1 MAMNAYLKVK
11 GAKQGDIKGSVI
23 RKGLEGQIQV
33 IAVLHEIISPRD
45 AASGQATG
53 KRQHKPIVITKEI
66 DRSTPLLRQA
76 LVTNERLTECQL
88 QFYTGSSSGAE
99 RCYFT
104 IKLTDASIT
113 SASFVMPNAKPGH
126 VSIFGRYN
134 RKKGFSIQHSK
145 INTLSAK
152 RAEKHRFFQQNQ
164 RFLCWSDASCT
175 KTINHGDTESRSF
188 SLLFSVFPCLSGSRK
203 YARCF

>member
-113 SASFVMPNAKPGH
+113 SASFVMPNAKHPETANLH
-126 VSIFGRYN
+126 EYEELALTY
-134 RKKGFSIQHSK
+134 RKIEWTWVEGGITAQDEW
-145 INTLSAK
+145 SAPS
-152 RAEKHRFFQQNQ
+152 A
-164 RFLCWSDASCT
+164 
-175 KTINHGDTESRSF
+175 
-188 SLLFSVFPCLSGSRK
+188 
-203 YARCF
+203 